1 MQTEGF
7 ERKCIVCGKKAEIEE
22 LCSGCYLSEH
32 PIIKSFSE
40 IKIIACPSCGK
51 FLQIGRWID
60 SEPDAF
66 IADILSKKGKIDNRY
81 CKSVFSGEL
90 ELPEHSGAPG
100 TSALGTISAH
110 VSASPQNMRI
120 IFSEEHTVPASV
132 SYDLCDDCKLK
143 DSKYFQAT
151 IQIRKSSSESSD
163 AEEAYQKIVSSV
175 RSEAKKI
182 AQKGVYVSKEEKSS
196 NGIDIL
202 LTNNTAAINIARKV
216 AAESGSELK
225 INERLF
231 SQTKSGVKLYRVTAL
246 INAPG
251 FIHGSVIAI
260 ITNKKSKEELFTVVE
275 PGKTLQIENLMTGKK
290 IAMPAYEIERCK
302 TLEKKSAQ
310 IIRTKP
316 NIEVLDPD
324 TFQPV
329 VPVNSMNKK
338 LSLKAEN
345 SKNSRAEIVSYE
357 DEIYLA

>member
-1 MQTEGF
+1 MKTEGF

-22 LCSGCYLSEH
+22 LCSSCYLSEH

-66 IADILSKKGKIDNRY
+66 IADVLSKKGKIDNRY

-110 VSASPQNMRI
+110 VSASPVNNRAV
-120 IFSEEHTVPASV
+120 FSEEHSVPASV
-132 SYDLCDDCKLK
+132 SYDLCEDCKLK

-151 IQIRKSSSESSD
+151 IQIRKSLSESAD
-163 AEEAYQKIVSSV
+163 AETAYQKIVSAV

-182 AQKGVYVSKEEKSS
+182 AQKGVYISKEEKSS

-202 LTNNTAAINIARKV
+202 LTNNTSAINIARKV

-251 FIHGSVIAI
+251 FIPGSVVAI
-260 ITNKKSKEELFTVVE
+260 ITKKNKEELFLVVE
-275 PGKTLQIENLMTGKK
+275 PGKTLQIESLMTGKK
-290 IAMPAYEIERCK
+290 IAMPSYEIERCK
-302 TLEKKSAQ
+302 TIEKKSAQ
-310 IIRTKP
+310 VIRTKP

-329 VPVNSMNKK
+329 VPVNSMNRK

-345 SKNSRAEIVSYE
+345 SKNSKADIVSYE
-357 DEIYLA
+357 DAIYLA